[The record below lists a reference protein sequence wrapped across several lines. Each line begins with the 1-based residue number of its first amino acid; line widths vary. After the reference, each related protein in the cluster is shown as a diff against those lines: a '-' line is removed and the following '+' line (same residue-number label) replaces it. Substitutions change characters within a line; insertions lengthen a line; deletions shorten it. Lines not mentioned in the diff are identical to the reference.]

1 MKRFFKN
8 FLFQKLHASFFKSEP
23 TPLQKCIYC
32 KRFVNYGENL
42 GKRRK
47 IQPVVI
53 IFQIKYCL
61 YQVSYFFGNLFCTY
75 VGFFSFTIIYYWS
88 RQCLLDNNPIGNY
101 MFKVNK
107 RNTKTSYDRRLINP
121 PFPVLLIS
129 CDRCIFHVHFWK
141 LGKPCGFWRFQEL

>member
-1 MKRFFKN
+1 MPSVLRRNIVKRFFKN

-75 VGFFSFTIIYYWS
+75 VGFFSFTIIYCWS
-88 RQCLLDNNPIGNY
+88 RQRLLDNNPIGNY

-107 RNTKTSYDRRLINP
+107 RNTKTRFEICS
-121 PFPVLLIS
+121 
-129 CDRCIFHVHFWK
+129 K
-141 LGKPCGFWRFQEL
+141 LTKS